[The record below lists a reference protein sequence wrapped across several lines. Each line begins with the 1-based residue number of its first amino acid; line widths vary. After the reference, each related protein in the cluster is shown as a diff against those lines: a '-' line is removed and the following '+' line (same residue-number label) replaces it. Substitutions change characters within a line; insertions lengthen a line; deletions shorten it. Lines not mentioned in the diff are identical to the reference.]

1 MYFRTTF
8 AIVVITIIA
17 TGVMVSDAFTLTSA
31 YTAFLAP
38 AYAAL
43 DCARAIDHP
52 FVATMAIGASAQ
64 RVIRVF
70 KLPEYLGVG
79 KSQIAEAIKRGLLHP
94 FPPYPGARSMVV
106 TEDEVAALQEAGR
119 AEAAAKAE
127 AGRKRGIELNRKS
140 REAAATK
147 SAELP
152 PSRKRKARAPANES
166 VSA

>member
-1 MYFRTTF
+1 MYFRPAFTTIVV
-8 AIVVITIIA
+8 AIVLA
-17 TGVMVSDAFTLTSA
+17 TVASTLALAFPVAFTVAPA
-31 YTAFLAP
+31 YTAFDCIR
-38 AYAAL
+38 AA
-43 DCARAIDHP
+43 DP
-52 FVATMAIGASAQ
+52 FLATMAIGASAQ

-166 VSA
+166 VST